1 MDDLLDDSEGR
12 IRALG
17 VLRPSSTVRD
27 ETAALTDSL
36 ESPVLRKALERETLR
51 DSARARGK
59 RLVVGGVIALAGL
72 TVAVPAA
79 ALTSWLARTGEFG
92 APASSTEVDDTEWID
107 LGAPDAPEVVVE
119 AYPAYLTLPPSVRP
133 DDAIGSVSRVFEKMS
148 DGIAQEGLMTQTY
161 EFFAVCAWSGEWLS
175 AEQSS
180 DTARQDDATGW
191 LSDPSN
197 YPSIVEHDGGGV
209 VDSIVERAQAGRD
222 GDVTAV
228 EELHSMGTCEGLLE
242 GVTQ

>member
-1 MDDLLDDSEGR
+1 MDDSPDDIEGR
-12 IRALG
+12 IRVLG
-17 VLRPSSTVRD
+17 ALRPSSTVRH
-27 ETAALTDSL
+27 ETAALTELL
-36 ESPVLRKALERETLR
+36 ENRELREALERERRR
-51 DSARARGK
+51 DRAVARGK
-59 RLVVGGVIALAGL
+59 LAVVGGVIALAGL

-92 APASSTEVDDTEWID
+92 SSASGTEVDDTEWID

-119 AYPAYLTLPPSVRP
+119 AYPAYLTLPPSVGR
-133 DDAIGSVSRVFEKMS
+133 DHAIASVSRAFEKLS

-161 EFFAVCAWSGEWLS
+161 EFFAICAWSGEWLA
-175 AEQSS
+175 AERSS
-180 DTARQDDATGW
+180 DTARRDDATDW

-209 VDSIVERAQAGRD
+209 VEAIVERAEAGRT
-222 GDVTAV
+222 GDADAV

>member
-27 ETAALTDSL
+27 QTAALTDVL
-36 ESPVLRKALERETLR
+36 EDPALRQALEQESRR
-51 DSARARGK
+51 GRARARGK
-59 RLVVGGVIALAGL
+59 RVIVGGVIALAGL

-92 APASSTEVDDTEWID
+92 DPASSTEVDDTEWID

-119 AYPAYLTLPPSVRP
+119 AYPGYLTLPPSVGR
-133 DDAIGSVSRVFEKMS
+133 DHAIASVSRVFGKMS

-161 EFFAVCAWSGEWLS
+161 EFFAICAWSGEWLA
-175 AEQSS
+175 AERSS
-180 DTARQDDATGW
+180 DTSRQEDATDW

-209 VDSIVERAQAGRD
+209 VDSIVDRAEAGRT
-222 GDVTAV
+222 GDATAV
-228 EELHSMGTCEGLLE
+228 EELYQIGGCEGLLE
-242 GVTQ
+242 GLTQ